1 MKKIILLVYL
11 LFTAVAF
18 AQSEQLAQNYFDKG
32 DFEKA
37 LLSYQELLK
46 TQPTH
51 PYYFQKMIESYQ
63 QLERYDEAQKELT
76 QKLSTQNQAGYLVD
90 LGYNY
95 QLKKD
100 AAKAESFYKQALDR
114 VTANPQE
121 VYGVAMAF
129 ERHVLVKQALEAYTI
144 ATTADPKKFNFNQQ
158 MANLYGQLGNIDMMI
173 TTFLDE
179 SYANPNSLIII
190 QNQLSRFMAEDGA
203 ATFNDSLRKALLL
216 RTQKS
221 QDIFWNQ
228 FLSWFFVQQKEYG
241 KAFIQEKAIY
251 KRNPETF
258 FNIINLAQLSIEE
271 GNKET
276 AKEILSFVLE
286 NTTEQD
292 LLVQAH
298 FYLAE
303 MRVEDPLEKDPQAV
317 NKYLTDLL
325 TEFGSSPYTLSL
337 QTLQA
342 HFLAFKMN
350 MRTEAKEILKTALT
364 LPLSKFQA
372 AEVKME
378 LADILLLEEKFNQ
391 ALIYYSQIEEDLKN
405 DVIGHEA
412 SLQSAKTSYYKAD
425 FDWAQKQFKELKTA
439 SSQLIANDAL
449 EYFLLLNDN
458 KAEDSLQVALKK
470 FARADYLV
478 YQNKND
484 LALQAFKTILAE
496 HKGEQIES
504 VTLLRIGRIYER
516 QGDFTT
522 ALQYYDNIIKNFG
535 ESIYID
541 EALFFSAE
549 IYNTKLPDT
558 TKAKALYE
566 NIIFNHQDSIH
577 FIEARKRFRE
587 LRGDTAS

>member
-1 MKKIILLVYL
+1 
-11 LFTAVAF
+11 
-18 AQSEQLAQNYFDKG
+18 
-32 DFEKA
+32 
-37 LLSYQELLK
+37 
-46 TQPTH
+46 
-51 PYYFQKMIESYQ
+51 
-63 QLERYDEAQKELT
+63 
-76 QKLSTQNQAGYLVD
+76 
-90 LGYNY
+90 
-95 QLKKD
+95 
-100 AAKAESFYKQALDR
+100 
-114 VTANPQE
+114 
-121 VYGVAMAF
+121 
-129 ERHVLVKQALEAYTI
+129 
-144 ATTADPKKFNFNQQ
+144 
-158 MANLYGQLGNIDMMI
+158 
-173 TTFLDE
+173 
-179 SYANPNSLIII
+179 
-190 QNQLSRFMAEDGA
+190 
-203 ATFNDSLRKALLL
+203 
-216 RTQKS
+216 
-221 QDIFWNQ
+221 
-228 FLSWFFVQQKEYG
+228 
-241 KAFIQEKAIY
+241 
-251 KRNPETF
+251 
-258 FNIINLAQLSIEE
+258 
-271 GNKET
+271 
-276 AKEILSFVLE
+276 
-286 NTTEQD
+286 
-292 LLVQAH
+292 
-298 FYLAE
+298 
-303 MRVEDPLEKDPQAV
+303 
-317 NKYLTDLL
+317 
-325 TEFGSSPYTLSL
+325 
-337 QTLQA
+337 
-342 HFLAFKMN
+342 MN
-350 MRTEAKEILKTALT
+350 MRAEAKEILKAALA

-484 LALQAFKTILAE
+484 LALQAFKAILAE

-535 ESIYID
+535 ESIYVD

-549 IYNTKLPDT
+549 IYNTKLPDPL
-558 TKAKALYE
+558 KAKALFE
-566 NIIFNHQDSIH
+566 TIIFNHQDSIH